1 MAFIGQP
8 LMVIFVLVAAHQV
21 ITIAHAALQV
31 QRQCWLASVDDQI
44 SFVQVNRNAVHR
56 QKIREG
62 AGTPPLTIS
71 AAMSGGR
78 RSEHIGAEPSEES
91 SKVHD
96 EPLESHGQH
105 SNMYAHSAQSHV
117 KSFSQDSSQAPQA
130 DSVQL
135 PDDVVGENDI
145 VKSWD
150 YGDASQSWG
159 SPALASSSFEDS
171 DIDKADIDSFAV
183 PADSYR
189 NVEAPAQDPPDTK
202 VAEDI
207 FELGRQS
214 AESDFSYGWQSDIAT
229 LIQRNGV
236 LHGVTL
242 LAGNYEAVRR
252 EVLHIRPTV
261 ANLPEDEQQRAML
274 FNADTSTM
282 EGSISSIHGSC
293 IERTNQIITKFG
305 TSAFSSISL
314 GKALSGCSSF
324 GSEGLNFGS
333 SDATSQVAIDE
344 YRTDEEVRA
353 SQQAQAFTKTVY
365 ELEPRAILAIRPWH
379 VVPSKRFLSS
389 VNGISLD
396 TGGQTESVLLSQYTI
411 QELFKDYGTHV
422 CTKVALGGWQ
432 RHTASYRSDSN
443 ESSRGMDKIVSDVLA
458 QSGITKDELGER
470 VDSGPTFYSSPSGGI
485 IEVRNE
491 WKGGISGSTLVQ
503 FRASLSE
510 CKSSNWRV
518 IDRNVE
524 QCRGIWYWVQ
534 SPEHRMAICK
544 EWVKQIVKAMNVS
557 VPSTIW
563 VESCGRG
570 SGTVQEFL
578 ELLAQPRSQASQTTL
593 PTLARAVPAA
603 MPAPTIVGTS
613 ASGMSTPAPTISTT
627 AMLSSTEAMIGTSSA
642 WANIQTPVTTIATPV
657 PSSTEARA
665 VPPKGPPPGTVGTTM
680 APTPSLQV
688 AANVFTLSVRT
699 RQVVGCGTNASVY
712 ALVDDGS
719 GSLEGDIFGKSTGWQ
734 LLDLQDHTDFLRG
747 GEDDYAIA
755 VPSQIAFIPARVCFK
770 TIGTWCPDDVCVYDG
785 LKLKGFDSEYGTT
798 SSFAQIH
805 SQMPQCRPIT
815 PGR

>member
-1 MAFIGQP
+1 MFKKSQDSI
-8 LMVIFVLVAAHQV
+8 
-21 ITIAHAALQV
+21 
-31 QRQCWLASVDDQI
+31 
-44 SFVQVNRNAVHR
+44 
-56 QKIREG
+56 
-62 AGTPPLTIS
+62 
-71 AAMSGGR
+71 R
-78 RSEHIGAEPSEES
+78 RSWTDSDLDSPAPSEKS
-91 SKVHD
+91 S
-96 EPLESHGQH
+96 E
-105 SNMYAHSAQSHV
+105 
-117 KSFSQDSSQAPQA
+117 DSSQAPQA

-145 VKSWD
+145 VKSED

-189 NVEAPAQDPPDTK
+189 SVEAPAQDPPDTK

-229 LIQRNGV
+229 LIHRNGV

-261 ANLPEDEQQRAML
+261 ANLPEDEQQRSML

-344 YRTDEEVRA
+344 YRTDEEVRT

-396 TGGQTESVLLSQYTI
+396 TGGQTESVPLSQYTI

-470 VDSGPTFYSSPSGGI
+470 VDSGPTFYSSPNGGI

-491 WKGGISGSTLVQ
+491 WKGGISGSNLVQ

-544 EWVKQIVKAMNVS
+544 EWVKEIVKAMNVS

-563 VESCGRG
+563 VEVCGRG

-578 ELLAQPRSQASQTTL
+578 ELLARPRSQASQTTL
-593 PTLARAVPAA
+593 PTLARAVPPA
-603 MPAPTIVGTS
+603 MPPPTIVGTS
-613 ASGMSTPAPTISTT
+613 ASGMSTPAPTKTKASSIAASTASRSVPPLADVGTSPVSTHSPVPPTISTT
-627 AMLSSTEAMIGTSSA
+627 AMVSSTEAMIGTSSA

-657 PSSTEARA
+657 PSSTAARA
-665 VPPKGPPPGTVGTTM
+665 VPPKGPPPGTVGATM

-699 RQVVGCGTNASVY
+699 RQVVGCGTHASVY

-734 LLDLQDHTDFLRG
+734 LLDLKNHTDFLRG

-785 LKLKGFDSEYGTT
+785 LKLKGLDSEYGTT

-805 SQMPQCRPIT
+805 SQVPQCRPIT